1 MGGQVKSMIDPISE
15 MLTKIRNAQRAGHR
29 EVSARFSKMK
39 WAIAQIL
46 RDEDFVED
54 AFLEKGERE
63 GKINIKL
70 KYYSVSATNK
80 KPAISEIKRISKQGR
95 RVYVK
100 SKEIKSVKNNYGLA
114 VISTP
119 GGLMSGVKARRNGL
133 GGEYICEVW

>member
-1 MGGQVKSMIDPISE
+1 MIDPISE
-15 MLTKIRNAQRAGHR
+15 MLTKIRNAQKAGHR
-29 EVSARFSKMK
+29 EVLVRFSKMK

-46 RDEDFVED
+46 KAEDFVED
-54 AFLEKGERE
+54 AFSEKGEKEQQVR
-63 GKINIKL
+63 IKL
-70 KYYSVSATNK
+70 KYYSVSTTQK

-95 RVYVK
+95 RVYIK

-119 GGLMSGVKARRNGL
+119 GGLMSGAEARKSGL